1 MNFLIEL
8 KDKKMIEIVKFKN
21 EDNIFIESRIVLKED
36 NLKRKVKKI

>member
-1 MNFLIEL
+1 
-8 KDKKMIEIVKFKN
+8 MIEIVKFKN